1 MKYDLILL
9 DLDGTILD
17 FKASEKKSLKKLF
30 EELNIEYKNDYHE
43 KYSEIN
49 KAYWKRLERGEID
62 KKYLKK
68 NRFKDFFKSINIET
82 NSDENN
88 IFLHHLSV
96 CDDII
101 EGSRE
106 LLERIHGKLTIIAAT
121 NGIKT
126 VQHSRLKSTGF
137 DKYFDLVVTSE
148 EAGHAKPRREF
159 FDFCTEK
166 YPEVKK
172 KRILMIGDSLD
183 SDIRGAI
190 DYEIDS
196 CWFNPKSKETE
207 LKPTY
212 TINKLDD
219 IIQIIESA

>member
-1 MKYDLILL
+1 MKYDLLLL

-17 FKASEKKSLKKLF
+17 FKNSEAKALKKMF
-30 EELNIEYKNDYHE
+30 EEIEMDYKGEYHE
-43 KYSEIN
+43 KYTGIN
-49 KAYWKRLERGEID
+49 KEYWKRLERGEID
-62 KKYLKK
+62 KEYLKK

-82 NSDENN
+82 NRDENL
-88 IFLHHLSV
+88 IFLNHLAV

-101 EGSRE
+101 EGSKE
-106 LLERIHGKLTIIAAT
+106 LLERIHGKFTIIAAT

-137 DKYFDLVVTSE
+137 DKYFDYVVTSE
-148 EAGHAKPRREF
+148 EVGHAKPKREF
-159 FDFCTEK
+159 FDFCINK
-166 YPEVKK
+166 YPEIKK
-172 KRILMIGDSLD
+172 ERILMIGDSLD

-212 TINKLDD
+212 TVKELND
-219 IIQIIESA
+219 IIQIVESA